1 MIKLKNILN
10 EIGEGSAKPYSISKS
25 HSKRLVYGIKAINF
39 DYRWKTKSGYEYS
52 LDITATPPDLV
63 DPHDGIQDDQK
74 GGYTIAFG
82 PMKMGNQF
90 YGTDGQP
97 VGTPQKDM
105 DTQTQTNRG
114 ELFSIMATIV
124 KAFKEFMK
132 QAKKTDWGLKAAYF
146 EPSKTQGD
154 AKSDSQRRK
163 LYLAYVK
170 KHLKG
175 AKIFNFQEGVMIEF

>member
-1 MIKLKNILN
+1 MIKLKNILL

-25 HSKRLVYGIKAINF
+25 HSKRLVYGINAINF

-63 DPHDGIQDDQK
+63 DPYDGIQEEDM
-74 GGYTIAFG
+74 GGYTISFG
-82 PMKMGNQF
+82 PMEMGDQF
-90 YGTDGQP
+90 YGIDGQP
-97 VGTPQKDM
+97 IGTPQKKM
-105 DTQTQTNRG
+105 DTQIQTNRG

-132 QAKKTDWGLKAAYF
+132 EAKRTDWGLKQAYF

-154 AKSDSQRRK
+154 AKSDKQRRK
-163 LYLAYVK
+163 LYLAYIRK
-170 KHLKG
+170 NLKG
-175 AKIFNFQEGVMIEF
+175 VKIRNFQEGVMIEF

>member
-1 MIKLKNILN
+1 MGIKLKDILY

-39 DYRWKTKSGYEYS
+39 DFRWKTKSGYEYS
-52 LDITATPPDLV
+52 LDISATPPDLV
-63 DPHDGIQDDQK
+63 DPAGLDDDQK

-97 VGTPQKDM
+97 VGTPQKHM

-124 KAFKEFMK
+124 GAFKDFMK
-132 QAKKTDWGLKAAYF
+132 EAEKGEWGLKVVEYEGAKA
-146 EPSKTQGD
+146 ED
-154 AKSDSQRRK
+154 AKSNQRIK
-163 LYLAYVK
+163 LYAAYIK
-170 KHLKG
+170 IHLPNATIK
-175 AKIFNFQEGVMIEF
+175 NV